1 MFVRATPWL
10 NCNLA
15 VAEVGAPH
23 HPTRDRRLRKRLLLA
38 IIDRS
43 SLRTGRDR
51 GSSTARGQTPNLVL
65 QGAIRAFELV
75 GQFKIHRRAGFRIRN
90 RRLLPN
96 IHRSLIPVYCR
107 NIVFVL
113 AAVSSS
119 SIFSSVR
126 SAPSTPPWR
135 RFTRTSDFAM
145 KPYCHSYTWA
155 RMSCAVG
162 VSSKTDW
169 LSQNTVPFFSGAT
182 IMKRSAS
189 SMARLNLTDVTAE
202 VFNLLIRHPEA
213 DFLAPL
219 ACDEVDIA
227 KPPTLVPEQ
236 PHVLGVHVRR
246 PSIVRPS
253 SHQGIDCLVALFR
266 VEVVGLAIALDDLEL
281 SVDACVE

>member
-1 MFVRATPWL
+1 
-10 NCNLA
+10 
-15 VAEVGAPH
+15 
-23 HPTRDRRLRKRLLLA
+23 
-38 IIDRS
+38 
-43 SLRTGRDR
+43 
-51 GSSTARGQTPNLVL
+51 
-65 QGAIRAFELV
+65 
-75 GQFKIHRRAGFRIRN
+75 
-90 RRLLPN
+90 
-96 IHRSLIPVYCR
+96 
-107 NIVFVL
+107 
-113 AAVSSS
+113 
-119 SIFSSVR
+119 
-126 SAPSTPPWR
+126 
-135 RFTRTSDFAM
+135 
-145 KPYCHSYTWA
+145 
-155 RMSCAVG
+155 
-162 VSSKTDW
+162 
-169 LSQNTVPFFSGAT
+169 
-182 IMKRSAS
+182 MKRSAS